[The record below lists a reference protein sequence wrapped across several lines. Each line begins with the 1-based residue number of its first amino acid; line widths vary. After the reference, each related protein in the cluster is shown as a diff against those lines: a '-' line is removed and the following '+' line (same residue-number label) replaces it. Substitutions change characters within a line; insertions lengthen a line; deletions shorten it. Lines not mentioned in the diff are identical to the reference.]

1 MKLKQKIIL
10 SIFVFVVLAM
20 GTKVFASTSNGT
32 ISDTERYAW
41 GENVGFIDFGSEAG
55 DIHIT
60 DTALSGY
67 AYGENIGWIN
77 LSTITNDKE
86 GHLSGY
92 AWGENVGFIDFSQV
106 EIDNHGYFT
115 GQAYGENIGFILFN
129 KDESNI
135 VTTDWRPKSTR
146 GSTSSGSPAETIIKF
161 QEDQIEKAKAT
172 NTDPTPYIQALN
184 STISNTT
191 PDITRTLRYGMSGDD
206 VRQLQIYLNTHNY
219 TLTTTGPGSP
229 NNETTYFGNL
239 TKQAVIKFQ
248 KINNI
253 TQDGIVGPITRSYF
267 K

>member
-1 MKLKQKIIL
+1 MYRNKIIIL
-10 SIFVFVVLAM
+10 GIITFCLFFTHQSL
-20 GTKVFASTSNGT
+20 ASTLNGT

-41 GENVGFIDFGSEAG
+41 GENIGWVDFGSEAG
-55 DIHIT
+55 NVHIT

-77 LSTITNDKE
+77 LDGVTNDKE
-86 GHLSGY
+86 GHLAGY

-115 GQAYGENIGFILFN
+115 GSAYGENIGFILFN
-129 KDESNI
+129 KDDINI

-146 GSTSSGSPAETIIKF
+146 GSTSSGSSPSTIIKF

-184 STISNTT
+184 STISSTT

-206 VRQLQIYLNTHNY
+206 VKALQIYLNTHNY
-219 TLTTTGPGSP
+219 ILTTTGPGSP
-229 NNETTYFGNL
+229 NNETTYFGL
-239 TKQAVIKFQ
+239 KTKQAVIKFQ
-248 KINNI
+248 KANNLI
-253 TQDGIVGPITRSYF
+253 GDGIVGPLTRA
-267 K
+267 KMN